1 MRLNRVFRKAASLV
15 TAVCL
20 ITGSFSGMALADYA
34 NTGDV
39 LENWACQVVV
49 QNGTNDNNANL
60 WMNGGAC
67 ESITYNT
74 EQHVVLDPADDTFSG
89 VEDVLNFAAIYFS
102 YYGDYTGDA
111 QFDVTLT
118 NVTIYSNGYDAITL
132 ADYSSVDSGTN
143 YPSADNDYAVRYDFQ
158 DQLDES
164 TRTDVLR
171 NLDRIEF
178 DMVVSA
184 ANFSDAPQ
192 VEADDAAAA
201 DADADAAEDTG
212 DEGELTYT
220 ELVTTAGETSN
231 IDVMFF
237 GMDNDWTWA
246 QQSGTTKLNYQV
258 EEHVTVEIDGA
269 TVFAESDTPMQVIGF
284 QIGYYDD
291 QIPEDSYYD
300 LQFTITNITLN
311 FDTYDSVVLGDI
323 SSEDMD
329 LDSEY
334 GNSGKFYFYSEYFP
348 ADADTADMM
357 RHLISIDFDYYVTY
371 VGATGIEAETE
382 EETEEVTEEPEETEE
397 ETEAET
403 EKETE
408 EETEA
413 ETEKET
419 EAPTTSEEAETESTE
434 ASDSSSDSSSGDMV
448 KIIVTIVAVVILLG
462 ALVVVAVMYVK
473 KSKQI

>member
-1 MRLNRVFRKAASLV
+1 MRLNRVFRKAASL
-15 TAVCL
+15 TAAVCM
-20 ITGSFSGMALADYA
+20 ITGSFSGVAMADYA

-39 LENWACQVVV
+39 LESWVCQVVV
-49 QNGTNDNNANL
+49 QNGTNDNNSSL
-60 WMNGGAC
+60 WMNGGVC
-67 ESITYNT
+67 ESISYNT

-89 VEDVLNFAAIYFS
+89 TEDVLNFAAIYFS

-118 NVTIYSNGYDAITL
+118 NVTINSNGYDPITL
-132 ADYSSVDSGTN
+132 ADYSSVDAGTN

-201 DADADAAEDTG
+201 DADADTEDTG
-212 DEGELTYT
+212 DASDLTYT
-220 ELVTTAGETSN
+220 ELVSEAGVDAN
-231 IDVMFF
+231 MDVLFF
-237 GMDNDWTWA
+237 SMDANWTWI
-246 QQSGTTKLNYQV
+246 QPSDSVRMLYQTEDHASYAV
-258 EEHVTVEIDGA
+258 DGA
-269 TVFAESDTPMQVIGF
+269 TLFADAVGPMSVWGF
-284 QIGYYDD
+284 MVGYYDD

-300 LQFTITNITLN
+300 LQYTITNITLT
-311 FDTYDSVVLGDI
+311 FDTYDPVVFGDI
-323 SSEDMD
+323 SSDGAEW
-329 LDSEY
+329 DSVY

-357 RHLISIDFDYYVTY
+357 RHLIAIDFDYYVSY
-371 VGATGIEAETE
+371 VGATGIEAEVEEVTE
-382 EETEEVTEEPEETEE
+382 EETEEPEETEE
-397 ETEAET
+397 ETEKETEAET

-413 ETEKET
+413 ETE
-419 EAPTTSEEAETESTE
+419 APTTSEEAATESTE
-434 ASDSSSDSSSGDMV
+434 AADSSDDSSSGDMA
-448 KIIVTIVAVVILLG
+448 KIVVTIVAVVILLV
-462 ALVVVAVMYVK
+462 ALIVVAVMYVK
-473 KSKQI
+473 RSKQI